1 VTRNLKNVAPA
12 PRDGDDPVWELF
24 HETCKMGSYDDFPP
38 QELLLERMK
47 GMQESLD
54 FDMYPAIPLP
64 RDHAPLRIGLSE
76 ALLTRVSARS
86 LRPCRLGL
94 EEVGTLLHHAY
105 GVTRDNAGSGFPRP
119 FRAAP
124 SAGALYPLELFLH
137 SRCIEGA
144 PPGLYH
150 YNPMRNEIRRVLD
163 DDQSP
168 SIAKTFIPFQSH
180 LALDAALLVFLTA
193 LFGRSTF
200 KYATRGYRFVLLE
213 AGPVAQTLNLAASG
227 LGLASLNI
235 GGYFDRRLDE
245 FLGLDGLTHSAI
257 YVVAIGGRGPAT
269 D

>member
-1 VTRNLKNVAPA
+1 VSRNLKNIAPA
-12 PRDGDDPVWELF
+12 PRDSDDTVWELF
-24 HETCKMGSYDDFPP
+24 HETCKVGWYDDFPP

-47 GMQESLD
+47 RMKESLD
-54 FDMYPAIPLP
+54 FDLYPPIPLP
-64 RDHAPLRIGLSE
+64 QTLAPLTLGLSE

-86 LRPCRLGL
+86 LQSCRLSL
-94 EEVGTLLHHAY
+94 QQVGTLLHHAY
-105 GVTRDNAGSGFPRP
+105 GVTRDNAGTGFPRP
-119 FRAAP
+119 FRATP

-137 SRCIEGA
+137 SHCIDGA

-163 DDQSP
+163 GDQSP
-168 SIAKTFIPFQSH
+168 SIADALIPFQSH
-180 LALDAALLVFLTA
+180 LALDAALFVFLTA
-193 LFGRSTF
+193 MFGRSTF

-213 AGPVAQTLNLAASG
+213 AGHVAQNLNLVASG

-257 YVVAIGGRGPAT
+257 YAVAIGGRGPAT